1 MWYKITV
8 KGFNQNP
15 DGGREKGVS
24 EQYLFDAVNFTEAE
38 TRATKELTPY
48 YSSFEVKKIDP
59 VKMSELFL
67 NENGD
72 KYFKCKVNYITL
84 NEKTGKEKKTPSY
97 IYVQASDTK
106 SAEEVLREGMKGTV
120 LDWVCE
126 SIAETKI
133 LDVFRVDL
141 STKEEGDEKE
151 EESENKEPV
160 EHEPKE

>member
-84 NEKTGKEKKTPSY
+84 NEKTGKEKKTPAY

-106 SAEEVLREGMKGTV
+106 SAEAVLTEGMKGTV

-141 STKEEGDEKE
+141 SEKKEGESEEKE
-151 EESENKEPV
+151 AKGEEQTEQGLE
-160 EHEPKE
+160 E